1 MSTYI
6 VVDTPRNGYSVT
18 EAKEIVDA
26 LVAYLAS
33 STGAR
38 VTQILGGEN

>member
-1 MSTYI
+1 
-6 VVDTPRNGYSVT
+6 
-18 EAKEIVDA
+18 VDA
-26 LVAYLAS
+26 LVAYLTA